1 MSTTRRLILMRHAK
15 SDWHAGAASD
25 HERPLNDR
33 GRRDAPRVAGELVEL
48 GWTPEQVLS
57 SDSTRTRETWA
68 LMRPALGPA
77 IPVDFLHSLY
87 HAGSAALRSA
97 VAELAPKVRC
107 VLALGH
113 NPGWEEALAWLSGE
127 PTVMPTAACALLTI
141 SAADW
146 PHTVAEPRLW
156 RLERILRPKEL

>member
-15 SDWHAGAASD
+15 SDWHSGAASD

-33 GRRDAPRVAGELVEL
+33 GRRDAPRMAQELVEL
-48 GWTPEQVLS
+48 GWTPERVLS
-57 SDSTRTRETWA
+57 SDSTRTCETWE
-68 LMRPALGPA
+68 LMRPVLGRA
-77 IPVDFLHSLY
+77 IPVDFTASLY
-87 HAGSAALRSA
+87 HAGIAALRQA
-97 VAELAPKVRC
+97 IGDLTRDVRS

-146 PHTVAEPRLW
+146 PQTVAEPRLW
-156 RLERILRPKEL
+156 RLHDILRPKEL